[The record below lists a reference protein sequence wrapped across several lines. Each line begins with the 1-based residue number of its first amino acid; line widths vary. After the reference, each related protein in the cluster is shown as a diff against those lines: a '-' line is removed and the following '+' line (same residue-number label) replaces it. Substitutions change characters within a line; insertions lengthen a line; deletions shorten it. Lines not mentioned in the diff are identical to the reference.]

1 MPKFPRVR
9 YRHQMLAF
17 YCAQFILGR
26 LHSARPLI
34 AMLRTALP
42 ALQRALAQTDRRAGA
57 ILACAHL
64 DRIVHQCNDFAALW
78 EASHLSS
85 FSHSA
90 RNFFCNISSAAAS
103 ASALSLRNN
112 SRFNCSF

>member
-1 MPKFPRVR
+1 
-9 YRHQMLAF
+9 MLAF
-17 YCAQFILGR
+17 HGAEFILGR
-26 LHSARPLI
+26 LHSDRSLI
-34 AMLRTALP
+34 ATLRVVLP

-57 ILACAHL
+57 ILACATF
-64 DRIVHQCNDFAALW
+64 DGIVHQCNDFAALW
-78 EASHLSS
+78 KTSHLAS

-103 ASALSLRNN
+103 ASALSLRSN